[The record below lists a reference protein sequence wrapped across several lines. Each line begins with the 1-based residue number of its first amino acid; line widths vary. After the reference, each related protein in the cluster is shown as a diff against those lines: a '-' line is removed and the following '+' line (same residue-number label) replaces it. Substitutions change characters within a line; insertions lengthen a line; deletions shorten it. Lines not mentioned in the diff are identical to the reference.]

1 MHITFC
7 KIRKK
12 LELYELL
19 QHTSS
24 FLLLPAIRT
33 HIIPFINWINSIL
46 NLFQLLCTYFGK
58 LFKNLTAVNTGN
70 LIMTNLQLS
79 KARLVLSLLFPTD
92 FPCCTKAVRCV
103 SYSLFFSSI
112 SEMFSFSCVLMLFP
126 DFVWSTNF
134 ISLLLLHFGH
144 SF

>member
-1 MHITFC
+1 MQN
-7 KIRKK
+7 KRKK
-12 LELYELL
+12 LELYEVL

-24 FLLLPAIRT
+24 FLLLQAIRT

-70 LIMTNLQLS
+70 LIVTNLQLS

-92 FPCCTKAVRCV
+92 FPCCTKTVHCV
-103 SYSLFFSSI
+103 SYSLFF
-112 SEMFSFSCVLMLFP
+112 FFHLWNVP
-126 DFVWSTNF
+126 
-134 ISLLLLHFGH
+134 SLLCVDAVSWFCIINK
-144 SF
+144 FY